1 MFDLDVVIIKQLNYF
16 YAIYKVIQQC
26 KRPR

>member
-1 MFDLDVVIIKQLNYF
+1 MFDLNIHIIKQLNYF
-16 YAIYKVIQQC
+16 YAIYKVIQQS